1 MAKYVKLIG
10 CLALGLHCS
19 VAMTQLPGE
28 EYEPTPEHIDAN
40 FGEEDAARLA
50 AGFSDTMV
58 AGSATSSLAGMTD
71 AADLVVRGLVL
82 AQEYRYDVH
91 GVPSTH
97 TTFLVAEAL
106 KGDHLNTEVTLV
118 QPGGPAQNNA
128 DKIMMS
134 SHAHYFNVG
143 EEDVLFLE
151 TDPEN
156 TSPFRRLSVMSRYRI
171 LEEKLYSD
179 DGRGVILVPLQ
190 SGDDYRIGHGR
201 SRNPDSRFN
210 TIEIGTR
217 RFNKASGQI
226 RLRDPQLRRAG
237 VGKTSVDDA
246 AQEAVQVDV
255 FVDRVKNP
263 GGRRQ

>member
-1 MAKYVKLIG
+1 MAKYFKVIG

-19 VAMTQLPGE
+19 VAMTQLPAE
-28 EYEPTPEHIDAN
+28 EYEPTPEYIDAN
-40 FGEEDAARLA
+40 FGEEGAARLA
-50 AGFSDTMV
+50 AGFSDMIP

-82 AQEYRYDVH
+82 AQEYHYDVH

-97 TTFLVAEAL
+97 TTFLLSEKL
-106 KGDHLNTEVTLV
+106 KGDHPNTEVTLV
-118 QPGGPAQNNA
+118 QAGGPAQNNA

-134 SHAHYFNVG
+134 SHSHYFNVG

-151 TDPEN
+151 TDLEN
-156 TSPFRRLSVMSRYRI
+156 TSPFRRVTVMSRYRI

-190 SGDDYRIGHGR
+190 SGDDYRIAHGK
-201 SRNPDSRFN
+201 SRHIDSRFS
-210 TIEIGTR
+210 TIEIGTQ
-217 RFNKASGQI
+217 RFNKASGQVG
-226 RLRDPQLRRAG
+226 LKDAQLRRAD
-237 VGKTSVDDA
+237 VGKKSVEDA
-246 AQEAVQVDV
+246 AQEALEVDE
-255 FVDRVKNP
+255 FVDRVKNQ